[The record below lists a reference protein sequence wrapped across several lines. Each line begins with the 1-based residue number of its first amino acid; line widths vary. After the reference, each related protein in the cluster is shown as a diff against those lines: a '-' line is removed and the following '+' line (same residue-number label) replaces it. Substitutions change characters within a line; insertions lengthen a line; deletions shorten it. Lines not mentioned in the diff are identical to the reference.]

1 MTLNKAFVASLACA
15 VGVCAFAAVEGNN
28 TAVVIRKPAVVSS
41 TGWQYLA
48 VPVRGF
54 DITGQGSVKGVP
66 LADVLPPAL
75 YGAGTQLIVEGNE
88 TAEGYLANNN
98 TYALGTVA
106 DAPAWVLD
114 NKDVG
119 AQLIAANAR
128 VWVQIPEEQATN
140 DVANDLFGVAA
151 VTNTAAAAAPAE
163 TIFAGEQNDVEFL
176 VPDTVSGMVAFG
188 NSSSET
194 VGIAHKNAEG
204 TVEEA
209 TGTTHLIQT
218 PQAGDQLLRIGN
230 DRSGYIY
237 YTYRVTPEGTGYW
250 LCTVKE
256 DKFESQGLVIKPYK
270 IAPGEAFYY
279 YRAAAAN

>member
-1 MTLNKAFVASLACA
+1 MTLNKAFVAGLACA

-28 TAVVIRKPAVVSS
+28 TAVVIRKAAVVSS

-48 VPVRGF
+48 VPVCGF
-54 DITGQGSVKGVP
+54 DITGQGTVKGVP
-66 LADVLPPAL
+66 LADVLPPSL

-88 TAEGYLANNN
+88 TADGYLANK
-98 TYALGTVA
+98 TYALGTVS

-114 NKDVG
+114 NTDVG
-119 AQLIAANAR
+119 AQRIAANAR
-128 VWVQIPEEQATN
+128 VWVQIPEDQATN

-151 VTNTAAAAAPAE
+151 ATPAAATAPAE

-209 TGTTHLIQT
+209 TGTTQLVQN

-230 DRSGYIY
+230 QQRDYIY
-237 YTYRVTPEGTGYW
+237 YIYRVTSAGTGYW
-250 LCTVKE
+250 FCTVAA
-256 DKFESQGLVIKPYK
+256 DKFASQNLVIEPYK
-270 IAPGEAFYY
+270 IEPGEAFYY
-279 YRAAAAN
+279 YRASAN

>member
-1 MTLNKAFVASLACA
+1 MTLNKAFVAGLACA

-28 TAVVIRKPAVVSS
+28 TAVVIRKAAVVSS

-54 DITGQGSVKGVP
+54 DITGQGTVKGVP
-66 LADVLPPAL
+66 LADVLPPSL

-88 TAEGYLANNN
+88 TADGYLGNS
-98 TYALGTVA
+98 TYALGTVS

-114 NKDVG
+114 NTDVG

-128 VWVQIPEEQATN
+128 VWVQIPEDQATD
-140 DVANDLFGVAA
+140 DVANDLFGVAVA
-151 VTNTAAAAAPAE
+151 TPAAATAPAE

-209 TGTTHLIQT
+209 TGTTQLIQN
-218 PQAGDQLLRIGN
+218 PQAGDQLLRIGH

-256 DKFESQGLVIKPYK
+256 DKFESQGLVIKPYE

>member
-1 MTLNKAFVASLACA
+1 MTLNKAFVASLACT

-28 TAVVIRKPAVVSS
+28 TAVVIRKAAVVSS

-54 DITGQGSVKGVP
+54 DITGRASVKGVP
-66 LADVLPPAL
+66 LADVLPPSL

-88 TAEGYLANNN
+88 MADGYLANS
-98 TYALGTVA
+98 TYALGIVS

-114 NKDVG
+114 NTDVG

-128 VWVQIPEEQATN
+128 VWVQIPEDQATN
-140 DVANDLFGVAA
+140 DVANDLFGVAVA
-151 VTNTAAAAAPAE
+151 TPAAATVPAE
-163 TIFAGEQNDVEFL
+163 TIFAGEQNDVDFL
-176 VPDTVSGMVAFG
+176 VPEQVSGMVAFG
-188 NSSSET
+188 NASSNVVE
-194 VGIAHKNAEG
+194 IPHKDTTG
-204 TVEEA
+204 TVITA
-209 TGTTHLIQT
+209 TGATQLSQK
-218 PQAGDQLLRIGN
+218 PQSGDQLLRIGN
-230 DRSGYIY
+230 ERTSYVY

-256 DKFESQGLVIKPYK
+256 DKFESQGLVIKPYE

>member
-1 MTLNKAFVASLACA
+1 M
-15 VGVCAFAAVEGNN
+15 GVCAFAAVEGNN

-88 TAEGYLANNN
+88 TAEGYVENK
-98 TYALGTVA
+98 TYALGTVS
-106 DAPAWVLD
+106 DVPAWVENGTD
-114 NKDVG
+114 IG
-119 AQLIAANAR
+119 TQLIAANAR
-128 VWVQIPEEQATN
+128 VWVQIPEAP
-140 DVANDLFGVAA
+140 VANDALAGLFGTAA
-151 VTNTAAAAAPAE
+151 ATNTAAATAPAE
-163 TIFAGEQNDVEFL
+163 TIFAGEQNDVEYL
-176 VPDTVSGMVAFG
+176 VPESVSGMVAYG

-194 VGIAHKNAEG
+194 VEIAHKNAEG
-204 TVEEA
+204 SVVAA
-209 TGTTHLIQT
+209 TGATLLAQN

-230 DRSGYIY
+230 DRSSYIY
-237 YTYRVTPEGTGYW
+237 YTYRVTPEGNGYW

-256 DKFESQGLVIKPYK
+256 DKFESQNLVIKPYE

-279 YRAAAAN
+279 YRAPAAN